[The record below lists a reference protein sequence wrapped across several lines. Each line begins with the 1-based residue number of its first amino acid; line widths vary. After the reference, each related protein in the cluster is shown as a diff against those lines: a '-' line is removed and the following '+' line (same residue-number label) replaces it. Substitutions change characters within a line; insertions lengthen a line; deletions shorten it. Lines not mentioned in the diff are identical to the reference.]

1 MSSVSARCIII
12 GDVHGH
18 LQGLQ
23 QLFRLLD
30 LRPEDHPYFLG
41 DLVDRG
47 PQSAEV
53 VEFVKSNGY
62 SCLLGN
68 HEQMM
73 LTAFNLPNLDDWAM
87 EMWLKAG
94 GKSTLASYENL
105 DTLAE
110 HLKWMETLPTYL
122 DLGEIWLVHAGV
134 YPYLP
139 LEAQTSQE
147 FCWIRSEFHSAPEPF
162 FLDKLIV
169 TGHTITFTF
178 PNVPPGQIVQGCG
191 WLDIDTGAYHSKSG
205 WLTAL
210 DVTQQLVY
218 QVNVWTAEGRI
229 RTYSEAITP
238 ITSQGALQYPALVS
252 MA

>member
-1 MSSVSARCIII
+1 MSGVSARCVII

-18 LQGLQ
+18 FQGLQ
-23 QLFRLLD
+23 QLLRFLD
-30 LRPEDHPYFLG
+30 LRPEDQPYFLG

-47 PQSAEV
+47 PQSSEV
-53 VEFVKSNGY
+53 VEFVKSNHY
-62 SCLLGN
+62 ACLLGN

-73 LTAFNLPNLDDWAM
+73 LTAFNLPNLEDWAM

-94 GKSTLASYENL
+94 GKSTLASYQSL
-105 DTLAE
+105 DALAE
-110 HLKWMETLPTYL
+110 HLKWMEMLPTYL

-134 YPYLP
+134 HPYLP

-147 FCWIRSEFHSAPEPF
+147 FCWIRSEFHTTREPF
-162 FLDKLIV
+162 FKDKLIV

-178 PNVPPGQIVQGCG
+178 PGVLPGQVVKGCG

-210 DVTQQLVY
+210 DVTQKLVY
-218 QVNVWTAEGRI
+218 QVNVWTAEERV
-229 RTYSEAITP
+229 RTYCEAITP
-238 ITSQGALQYPALVS
+238 ITPQVALRKPSLVS
-252 MA
+252 IP